1 MHIKLL
7 DIKQVTTIV
16 GLSKATIY
24 RKIEKGEFPD
34 SRKLG
39 SKTVRWLALDIQE
52 WIESLPS
59 EREDA

>member
-1 MHIKLL
+1 MENRLFRINE
-7 DIKQVTTIV
+7 VVEIV

-39 SKTVRWLALDIQE
+39 SRTVRWLERDIQE
-52 WIESLPS
+52 WIEGLSTS
-59 EREDA
+59 KGDA